1 MDFDK
6 EIIERLTRIEAGQAD
21 IMRRLDGLTKT
32 TEQLNVVIFDH
43 EKRLASV
50 EYGLKDHIQDEQDN
64 RRTVAWR
71 YGLIIPLLVSGAVAL
86 VDILMR
92 FAGY

>member
-6 EIIERLTRIEAGQAD
+6 EIIERLTRIEAGQTD

-86 VDILMR
+86 VDIIMR
-92 FAGY
+92 FVGY